1 VSMITERPAQGRPPG
16 PPDPALPQGAT
27 AGAAR
32 QAVRRASRRRD
43 VAGVLRAY
51 LSLTKPRIVELLL
64 VTTVPAMFLAAEGLP
79 DLGLVA
85 IVLVGGSLAAGAASA
100 LNCYID
106 RDIDQLMRRTKRRAL
121 PAHTVTPR
129 AALIFG
135 LGLAVI
141 SVVLMA
147 LTTNL
152 LATALT
158 AAAIVYYDVVY
169 TMWLKRRTAQ
179 NTFWGGVCGAAPV
192 LIGWAAVTGSL
203 EPGAW
208 ALFAVVFFWQMPHF
222 YALAIKYKD
231 DYARAGIPMLP
242 VVASASR
249 VNREIILFTAL
260 TVVSSLAAWPL
271 GLGAIYGVVAVLS
284 GVYFSVEALRLV
296 GRSRRGEPLK
306 PMRLFHAS
314 IAYLT
319 VLFIAVAV
327 EALV

>member
-1 VSMITERPAQGRPPG
+1 MITERPAHGRPPG
-16 PPDPALPQGAT
+16 PPEPDAVRTGPP
-27 AGAAR
+27 AAR
-32 QAVRRASRRRD
+32 AGRRRATL
-43 VAGVLRAY
+43 GVVRAY
-51 LSLTKPRIVELLL
+51 VSLTKPRIVELLL
-64 VTTVPAMFLAAEGLP
+64 VTTVPTMFLAAGGLP

-85 IVLVGGSLAAGAASA
+85 VVLVGGSLAGGAASA

-135 LGLAVI
+135 LVLAVV

-147 LTTNL
+147 ALTNW

-158 AAAIVYYDVVY
+158 AAAIAYYDLVY
-169 TMWLKRRTAQ
+169 TLWLKRRTPQ

-192 LIGWAAVTGSL
+192 LIGWVAVTGSL
-203 EPGAW
+203 TPGAW

-242 VVASASR
+242 VVASATR
-249 VNREIILFTAL
+249 VNREIILFTVL
-260 TVVSSLAAWPL
+260 TVVSSVVAWPL
-271 GLGAIYGVVAVLS
+271 ADGLSAVYGVAAIAAGGLFLLEAV
-284 GVYFSVEALRLV
+284 RLV
-296 GRSRRGEPLK
+296 GRSRRGEALK
-306 PMRLFHAS
+306 PMRLFHWS
-314 IAYLT
+314 VSYLT
-319 VLFIAVAV
+319 ILFIVVAV
-327 EALV
+327 DALLH

>member
-1 VSMITERPAQGRPPG
+1 MITERPAQGRPPG
-16 PPDPALPQGAT
+16 PPDPGTPAGAVTEVAQGT
-27 AGAAR
+27 AG
-32 QAVRRASRRRD
+32 RRD
-43 VAGVLRAY
+43 LAGVLRAY

-64 VTTVPAMFLAAEGLP
+64 VTTLPTMVLAAGGIP

-85 IVLVGGSLAAGAASA
+85 VVLLGGSLAGGAASA

-121 PAHTVTPR
+121 PAHSITPR

-135 LGLAVI
+135 LVLAAV
-141 SVVLMA
+141 SLVLMA
-147 LTTNL
+147 VATNW
-152 LATALT
+152 LATVLT
-158 AAAIVYYDVVY
+158 AAAIAYYDLVY
-169 TMWLKRRTAQ
+169 TLWLKRRTPQ
-179 NTFWGGVCGAAPV
+179 NTFWGGICGAAPV

-203 EPGAW
+203 APGAW

-249 VNREIILFTAL
+249 VNREIVIFTVL
-260 TVVSSLAAWPL
+260 TLVASLVAWPL
-271 GLGAIYGVVAVLS
+271 GLGIIYGVVAIVS
-284 GVYFSVEALRLV
+284 GAVFLLEAVRLV

-306 PMRLFHAS
+306 PMRLFHWS
-314 IAYLT
+314 ISYLT
-319 VLFIAVAV
+319 VLFLAVAID
-327 EALV
+327 ALV